1 MQLPRIKIV
10 MRLGPGS
17 YGTIQYTLFEL
28 GTFGNALRELPGH
41 GQFDCRRSFRI
52 EMSGR
57 NPRETI
63 REKKSQSHNLEFRQ
77 DGSPNWIWSI
87 LPSNITGLIYPSIA
101 AAAYSYNHTSRHSFT
116 LFPHYNS

>member
-63 REKKSQSHNLEFRQ
+63 REKKARAIISNFGKTVHLTGYGLYYRL
-77 DGSPNWIWSI
+77 I
-87 LPSNITGLIYPSIA
+87 LPV
-101 AAAYSYNHTSRHSFT
+101 
-116 LFPHYNS
+116 